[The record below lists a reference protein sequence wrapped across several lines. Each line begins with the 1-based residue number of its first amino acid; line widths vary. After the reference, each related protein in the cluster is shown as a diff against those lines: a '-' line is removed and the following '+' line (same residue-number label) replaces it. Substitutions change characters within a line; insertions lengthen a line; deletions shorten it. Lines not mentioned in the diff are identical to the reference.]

1 VTATKPPSSQ
11 PSRGDIWYIDL
22 SDPPKGHEQAG
33 NRPALIV
40 SVDKFNHGP
49 ADLII
54 AIPISKVPKGIP
66 THVEVNPP
74 EGGVTIRSF
83 IKCEAVRSL
92 SKIRLVRRMGA
103 VSERTMEAV
112 EDRIRILLGLM

>member
-1 VTATKPPSSQ
+1 MTKLPN
-11 PSRGDIWYIDL
+11 RGEVWFIDL

-49 ADLII
+49 TDLVIL
-54 AIPISKVPKGIP
+54 IPISKVAKGIP

-74 EGGVTIRSF
+74 EGGLTMRSF
-83 IKCEAVRSL
+83 IKCEAVRSV
-92 SKIRLVRRMGA
+92 SKVRLVTRLG
-103 VSERTMEAV
+103 VVNDQTIEAV
-112 EDRIRILLGLM
+112 EDRLKILLDLHP

>member
-1 VTATKPPSSQ
+1 MTARATSL
-11 PSRGDIWYIDL
+11 PSRGDVWFIDL

-49 ADLII
+49 ADLVIL
-54 AIPISKVPKGIP
+54 IPISKVAKGIP

-74 EGGVTIRSF
+74 EGGLTLRSF
-83 IKCEAVRSL
+83 IKCEAVRSV
-92 SKIRLVRRMGA
+92 SKIRLVKRLGT
-103 VSERTMEAV
+103 VTNKTMEAV
-112 EDRIRILLGLM
+112 EDRLQILLDLHS